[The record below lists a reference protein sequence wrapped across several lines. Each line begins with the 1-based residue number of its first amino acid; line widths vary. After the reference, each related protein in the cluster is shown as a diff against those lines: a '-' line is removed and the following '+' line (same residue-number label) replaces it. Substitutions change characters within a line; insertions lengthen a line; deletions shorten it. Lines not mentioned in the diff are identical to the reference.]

1 VRASVVVSPRSA
13 VACWGSVTSRFEYL
27 TSVCHRCLVPT
38 ATSHALCTAHRL
50 GFNHFTRCG
59 PTARAHAIRGPR
71 AVIRAKTD

>member
-1 VRASVVVSPRSA
+1 MLRLLSLRALVSRPEHILCGYSF
-13 VACWGSVTSRFEYL
+13 VSL
-27 TSVCHRCLVPT
+27 TSAYHRCLVPT